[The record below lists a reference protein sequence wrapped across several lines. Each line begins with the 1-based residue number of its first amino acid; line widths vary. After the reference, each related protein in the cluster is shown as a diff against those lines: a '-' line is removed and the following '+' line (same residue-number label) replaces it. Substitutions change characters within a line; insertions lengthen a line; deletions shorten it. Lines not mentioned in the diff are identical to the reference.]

1 MLVGFKT
8 FIKKGVWTKYTHQL
22 HAIFLFFFLT
32 ISFSNLLSA
41 DDLLELQIV
50 RNFFREN
57 VGEFSL
63 AGLPP
68 PPPPE
73 KFGTESLGTEQRP
86 DQSTRTVPLFKDLS
100 FDEYYSDYYSE
111 YSE

>member
-1 MLVGFKT
+1 MTFFSDLPSAEDLV
-8 FIKKGVWTKYTHQL
+8 
-22 HAIFLFFFLT
+22 
-32 ISFSNLLSA
+32 
-41 DDLLELQIV
+41 ELQIV

-57 VGEFSL
+57 EGGFSL

-73 KFGTESLGTEQRP
+73 KFGTESLGKEQRQ

-100 FDEYYSDYYSE
+100 FDDYYRDYYSDYSE
-111 YSE
+111 

>member
-1 MLVGFKT
+1 M
-8 FIKKGVWTKYTHQL
+8 
-22 HAIFLFFFLT
+22 
-32 ISFSNLLSA
+32 LSA

-100 FDEYYSDYYSE
+100 FDDYYSDYYSE